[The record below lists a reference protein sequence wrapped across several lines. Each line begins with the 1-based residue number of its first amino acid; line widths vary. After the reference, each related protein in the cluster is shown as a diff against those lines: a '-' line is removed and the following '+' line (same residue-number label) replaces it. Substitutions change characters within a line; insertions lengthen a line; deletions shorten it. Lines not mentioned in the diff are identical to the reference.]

1 MKIIIK
7 GEKTVRED
15 TPALCTTCGCALI
28 IKGSRPSEMQVLCQA
43 VFGAEPLNITWHVT
57 DCTSYQDKTIVSLTH
72 MEKIAYRFSVD
83 DRKKTMGFRTPEQWK
98 AAHPDGGPGDDYS
111 VD

>member
-1 MKIIIK
+1 MKFIIK
-7 GEKTVRED
+7 GDKTGRSD
-15 TPALCTTCGCALI
+15 TSSLCATCMHALVI
-28 IKGSRPSEMQVLCQA
+28 RGSRPSEMRVICQA
-43 VFGAEPLNITWHVT
+43 SFSTAPLDITWHVT
-57 DCTSYQDKTIVSLTH
+57 DCTSYQDKTTVSLTQ

>member
-7 GEKTVRED
+7 GEKTSRQD
-15 TPALCTTCGCALI
+15 TPALCATCTAALV
-28 IKGSRPSEMQVLCQA
+28 IKGSRPSEMRVICQA
-43 VFGAEPLNITWHVT
+43 TFGVAPLDITWHVT
-57 DCTSYQDKTIVSLTH
+57 DCTSYQDKTIVSLVQ